1 MRRTHPSPRSGAWV
15 TLPGTS
21 SAKLA
26 AAVGF
31 VSPPGG
37 IVLWDE
43 WHAALNRRRD
53 GLNPEIF
60 RKTETS
66 VKTLGASP
74 QRR

>member
-1 MRRTHPSPRSGAWV
+1 MRRTPPSPRPGAWV
-15 TLPGTS
+15 TLPEAG

-53 GLNPEIF
+53 GSNPEMP

-66 VKTLGASP
+66 VKTLGARP